1 MMWLLPII
9 RPLPNASVGGPGD
22 WLPPVVVVGV
32 LAAIAAVLMVVANR
46 SQETGGTSKPEHRD
60 RAA

>member
-9 RPLPNASVGGPGD
+9 RPLPDATAVGPGD
-22 WLPPVVVVGV
+22 WIPLVVVVGV
-32 LAAIAAVLMVVANR
+32 LAATAAVLVVVSNR
-46 SQETGGTSKPEHRD
+46 SQKTGRTSKPEHRH